1 MPIMTLY
8 IPDFIIQTIAII
20 AMILVIVKLKK
31 LENERMSVIKNAEE
45 NLEGDKYV

>member
-1 MPIMTLY
+1 MSLY

-20 AMILVIVKLKK
+20 AMIIVIVKLKK
-31 LENERMSVIKNAEE
+31 LENERISVIKNAEK

>member
-1 MPIMTLY
+1 MTLY

-20 AMILVIVKLKK
+20 AMILVIVQLKK
-31 LENERMSVIKNAEE
+31 LENERMSVMKNAEE

>member
-1 MPIMTLY
+1 MTLY

>member
-1 MPIMTLY
+1 MSLY
-8 IPDFIIQTIAII
+8 IPDFIIYTIAII

-31 LENERMSVIKNAEE
+31 LENERLSVMKAAEQ

>member
-1 MPIMTLY
+1 MSLY

-20 AMILVIVKLKK
+20 AMLIVIVKLKK
-31 LENERMSVIKNAEE
+31 LENERISVIKNAEK

>member
-31 LENERMSVIKNAEE
+31 LENERMSVMRNAEK

>member
-1 MPIMTLY
+1 MNLY
-8 IPDFIIQTIAII
+8 VPDFIIQTIAII

-31 LENERMSVIKNAEE
+31 LENERMSVMKNAEK

>member
-1 MPIMTLY
+1 MPIMNIY

-20 AMILVIVKLKK
+20 AMLLVIVKLKK
-31 LENERMSVIKNAEE
+31 LENERMSVMKNAEK

>member
-1 MPIMTLY
+1 MNLY
-8 IPDFIIQTIAII
+8 VPDFIIQTIAII

>member
-1 MPIMTLY
+1 MNIY

-20 AMILVIVKLKK
+20 AMLLVIVKLKK
-31 LENERMSVIKNAEE
+31 LENERMSVMKNAEK

>member
-1 MPIMTLY
+1 MTLY

-20 AMILVIVKLKK
+20 AMILVIVQLKK

>member
-1 MPIMTLY
+1 MTLY

-20 AMILVIVKLKK
+20 AMILVIVQLKK
-31 LENERMSVIKNAEE
+31 LENERTSVLKNAEK